1 MAATDNVE
9 RQPDE
14 RCPDCGGKFAR
25 DLKRIGYRRHLERLP
40 KRDAAGAIIRD
51 RQGHPIPCGGTPNAW
66 DQGNRS

>member
-14 RCPDCGGKFAR
+14 RCPDCGGGFAR
-25 DLKRIGYRRHLERLP
+25 DLKKIGYRRHLERLQ
-40 KRDAAGAIIRD
+40 KRDAAGAIVRD
-51 RQGHPIPCGGTPNAW
+51 RQGNPIPCGGTPNAW